1 MAGESA
7 LPALAGRIFEE
18 FVLPLWIWGASNA
31 LPIAFVLAAAFL
43 VVALYVLFFDSRRLK

>member
-1 MAGESA
+1 M
-7 LPALAGRIFEE
+7 AGRIFEE